1 MAIRKGFYT
10 AKAARPDAYRAA
22 NYILRMAFDGRI
34 LMSMKPRGYYQQLQG
49 EEEDERAQ
57 AEVDME
63 AEDEEDEE
71 DGAAEEDEEEDEDE
85 EEEEEEEEDSNDA
98 GKGRSNAKPTFHSK
112 NPFALLGGDHDE
124 AEESEESE

>member
-1 MAIRKGFYT
+1 MVCELTREIAVAIRKGFYT

-57 AEVDME
+57 AGVPLERVARVSGRAVDTLK
-63 AEDEEDEE
+63 A
-71 DGAAEEDEEEDEDE
+71 
-85 EEEEEEEEDSNDA
+85 SHLTPV
-98 GKGRSNAKPTFHSK
+98 RSTNSQ
-112 NPFALLGGDHDE
+112 
-124 AEESEESE
+124 